1 MSDDLLALPLK
12 SLQLST
18 KTVAKLKPLSLVTV
32 GDLYKVEP
40 QKLAALGLV
49 LRELEEIAEAAA
61 DFGTTWAKK
70 EDLPALCGEAP
81 KMKADPVSRV
91 LKPTASKRSWSPP
104 ADLVEAFTVPQGRPL
119 ELSAADFDFFAPYVD
134 ATGRHFKTPPVSP
147 RHLRLVRRMKLVAAD
162 SIGAGQKWYL
172 VAVVDVSQVPVGRAA
187 QLSTFGQHMGNLV
200 ADLVE
205 RSGAKPRAQS
215 SVGSAVQ
222 LAIAAKDAPSARA
235 LVEAHARWVGDG
247 ALYLGPIPAAYEAV
261 AALGVAAL
269 SA

>member
-12 SLQLST
+12 SLQLPT

-32 GDLYKVEP
+32 GDLYEVEP
-40 QKLAALGLV
+40 QKLVALGLV

-81 KMKADPVSRV
+81 KLKADPVPRV
-91 LKPTASKRSWSPP
+91 LKPAASKRNWSPP
-104 ADLVEAFTVPQGRPL
+104 ADLVEAFKVPQGQPL
-119 ELSAADFDFFAPYVD
+119 GLTAADFDFFVPYVD
-134 ATGRHFKTPPVSP
+134 ATGRGFKTPPVSP
-147 RHLRLVRRMKLVAAD
+147 RHLRLVRRMKLVAD
-162 SIGAGQKWYL
+162 ESIGAGQKWYL
-172 VAVVDVSQVPVGRAA
+172 VAVFDVSQVPIGRAA
-187 QLSTFGQHMGNLV
+187 ELSTFGVHMGNLV

-205 RSGAKPRAQS
+205 RSGAKPRAQM

-222 LAIAAKDAPSARA
+222 LTIAAKDAPSARA

-247 ALYLGPIPAAYEAV
+247 PVYLGPVPVAYEA
-261 AALGVAAL
+261 AAAAGL
-269 SA
+269 AAIAG